1 MEDKKVELT
10 KEQIIEN
17 QKKELRTLAAQNCIL
32 GDQLKEAQ
40 KIAVQLKEE
49 LRIARSDNETL
60 KEAIVNRFMSD
71 WGIRHE

>member
-17 QKKELRTLAAQNCIL
+17 QKKELQTLAAQNCIL
-32 GDQLKEAQ
+32 GNQAKEAQ
-40 KIAVQLKEE
+40 KIAAQIKEE

-60 KEAIVNRFMSD
+60 KEAIVNRFVSE
-71 WGIRHE
+71 WGGRS

>member
-17 QKKELRTLAAQNCIL
+17 QKKELQQLAAENCFL
-32 GDQLKEAQ
+32 GNQAKEAQ
-40 KIAVQLKEE
+40 KEAAQLKEE

-60 KEAIVNRFMSD
+60 KEAIVNRFVSD

>member
-17 QKKELRTLAAQNCIL
+17 QKKELQRMAAENCIL
-32 GDQLKEAQ
+32 GNQAKEVK
-40 KIAVQLKEE
+40 KIAEQLKEE

-60 KEAIVNRFMSD
+60 KEAIVNRFVSE
-71 WGIRHE
+71 WGGRA

>member
-17 QKKELRTLAAQNCIL
+17 QKKELQQLAAQNCIL
-32 GDQLKEAQ
+32 GSQVKEAQ
-40 KIAVQLKEE
+40 KIAAQLKEE

-60 KEAIVNRFMSD
+60 KEAIVNRFISD
-71 WGIRHE
+71 WGTRHE

>member
-17 QKKELRTLAAQNCIL
+17 QKKELRTLASQNRIL

-60 KEAIVNRFMSD
+60 KETIETVLFQI
-71 WGIRHE
+71 GG

>member
-17 QKKELRTLAAQNCIL
+17 QKKELRTLASQNCIL

-60 KEAIVNRFMSD
+60 KEAIETVLFQI
-71 WGIRHE
+71 GG

>member
-17 QKKELRTLAAQNCIL
+17 QKKELRTLASQNCIL

-60 KEAIVNRFMSD
+60 KEAIVNRFVSE
-71 WGIRHE
+71 WGGRS

>member
-17 QKKELRTLAAQNCIL
+17 QKKELRTLASQNCIL

-40 KIAVQLKEE
+40 KNSRA
-49 LRIARSDNETL
+49 A
-60 KEAIVNRFMSD
+60 
-71 WGIRHE
+71 

>member
-1 MEDKKVELT
+1 MEGKMEGLT

-17 QKKELRTLAAQNCIL
+17 QKKELQTLAAQNCIL
-32 GDQLKEAQ
+32 GNQAKEAQ

-60 KEAIVNRFMSD
+60 KEAIVSRFVSD
-71 WGIRHE
+71 WGGKA